1 MARSDVIRTQQGHW
15 MVTEDDVRSYGYQR
29 QVFLDGRNAKGKF
42 AIQVSACSSNPRLV
56 VVWNSQKGQRF
67 FIDGIELVDPTPAG
81 IAERLNTR
89 EPDVRTADQIMEM
102 VAKEKG

>member
-1 MARSDVIRTQQGHW
+1 
-15 MVTEDDVRSYGYQR
+15 
-29 QVFLDGRNAKGKF
+29 
-42 AIQVSACSSNPRLV
+42 V